1 MLALAR
7 IPDWK
12 PASDPGK
19 RNVGMQPPE
28 LLQHGTRQIGVT
40 RHAGG
45 GGDHT
50 IGGDKVVTLPDA
62 LAEQPDRLAIVTLDI
77 RCVARNGIVDCGE
90 WITRAELYCA
100 VGRRRALAPT
110 PAPCQD

>member
-12 PASDPGK
+12 PALDPGK
-19 RNVGMQPPE
+19 RNVGMQTLE
-28 LLQHGTRQIGVT
+28 LLQHGTRQIGVA

-45 GGDHT
+45 GGDHA

-62 LAEQPDRLAIVTLDI
+62 LAEQPDRFAVVTLYV
-77 RCVARNGIVDCGE
+77 RCVARNGIVDRRE
-90 WITRAELYCA
+90 WITRAELYRA
-100 VGRRRALAPT
+100 VGRRRALAP
-110 PAPCQD
+110 